1 MQTLDTYGDVDQAT
15 VAQHNLQVQQYAAG
29 TLDESMI
36 AASLQPDLNGQGD
49 VSRVEYFAVP
59 PNGTQLPVQVR
70 EKLARSY

>member
-1 MQTLDTYGDVDQAT
+1 M
-15 VAQHNLQVQQYAAG
+15 QHNLQLQAYPT

-36 AASLQPDLNGQGD
+36 ASLSRFEQQDLSNQTD

-70 EKLARSY
+70 VY